1 MPDNTPRTT
10 IETVLGPIA
19 PDDLGFTL
27 SHEHTPR
34 PPAVLGIEYPWMFD
48 IDAMRQ
54 RGVDELT
61 EAKQGGVDAIIDLST
76 PDLGRSMSLNVDY
89 AQASGVHI
97 VVATGIW
104 REVPRQLRSMTPE
117 EVADIFIREIEVGIQ
132 DTDIKAGVIKCAS
145 DQEGVAP
152 AAEIILRAAAIASNR
167 TGCPISTHQWA
178 PTEVGRQQ
186 VDILK
191 DAGAD
196 MNRVCIGH
204 SADTTDVD
212 YLEGLLQD
220 GVWLSMDRYPGGV
233 VIGSDGQQR
242 RPTWEERN
250 ATVRAL
256 IDRGWAH
263 RLMLGHDYAPGLQPR
278 DYPTRYLFLS
288 TTAIPALLADG
299 VPQSTIDMMMR
310 EVPRAFL
317 TGGRVEA
324 GS

>member
-1 MPDNTPRTT
+1 MADVRTT
-10 IETVLGPIA
+10 IETVLGPID
-19 PDDLGFTL
+19 PGDLGFTL

-34 PPAVLGIEYPWMFD
+34 PPAILGSEYPWMFNVD
-48 IDAMRQ
+48 EMRQ
-54 RGVDELT
+54 RGIDELT

-76 PDLGRSMSLNVDY
+76 PDLGRDMGLSLDY
-89 AQASGVHI
+89 AKASGVHI

-104 REVPRQLRSMTPE
+104 REVPRQLRAMTPE
-117 EVADIFIREIEVGIQ
+117 QVAEIFIREITVGIQ

-145 DQEGVAP
+145 DQEGVSP
-152 AAEIILRAAAIASNR
+152 AAEIILRAAAIASNE

-178 PTEVGRQQ
+178 PTQVGRQQ

-212 YLEGLLQD
+212 YLEGMLKD
-220 GVWLSMDRYPGGV
+220 GVWLSMDRYPGGT
-233 VIGSDGQQR
+233 VIGADGEQR
-242 RPTWEERN
+242 RPTWQERN

-256 IDRGWAH
+256 IDRGWAN

-288 TTAIPALLADG
+288 TTAIPGLLADG
-299 VPQSTIDMMMR
+299 VPQATIDTMMR

-317 TGGRVEA
+317 TGARVE
-324 GS
+324 G